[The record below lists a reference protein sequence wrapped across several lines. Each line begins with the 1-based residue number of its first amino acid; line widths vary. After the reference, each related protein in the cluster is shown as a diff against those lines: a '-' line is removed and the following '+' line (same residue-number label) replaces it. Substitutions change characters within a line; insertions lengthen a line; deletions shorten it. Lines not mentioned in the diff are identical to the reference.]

1 MKFLSFIL
9 LLSTMTLVN
18 LLMTRKNLISFIKTN
33 TKDDINNKWNMV
45 GLGSRASAATKH
57 NI

>member
-18 LLMTRKNLISFIKTN
+18 LLMTRKNLISFIKTS
-33 TKDDINNKWNMV
+33 TKDGIKNKLNMESYQNV
-45 GLGSRASAATKH
+45 LKAG
-57 NI
+57 